1 LSGFPKGEI
10 LSVLPKADFQ
20 AWGIGQ
26 VTVSNFDWLPFTPLL
41 WSPSPVLHLSHS
53 LSRFQRV
60 IPDMSAPR
68 VRTCPASEPY
78 PGLSL
83 LDHTYSV
90 PRPGSKD
97 GCWTC
102 LAPDSGFVVLLEQEF
117 AMAKGKLKR
126 RKQVTAVRGR
136 GRARRGPHRRGAE
149 RSSGSGTQLAH
160 GSEA

>member
-10 LSVLPKADFQ
+10 LSVLPKGVSDFQ

-26 VTVSNFDWLPFTPLL
+26 VTVSNFDWLPFTPPPYGRLL
-41 WSPSPVLHLSHS
+41 QSFTYLSPYLGSRELS
-53 LSRFQRV
+53 
-60 IPDMSAPR
+60 
-68 VRTCPASEPY
+68 RTCPTFEPY

-83 LDHTYSV
+83 SGHTYSV

-102 LAPDSGFVVLLEQEF
+102 SAPDSGFVVLLEQEF

-136 GRARRGPHRRGAE
+136 GRARRGPHRRDAE